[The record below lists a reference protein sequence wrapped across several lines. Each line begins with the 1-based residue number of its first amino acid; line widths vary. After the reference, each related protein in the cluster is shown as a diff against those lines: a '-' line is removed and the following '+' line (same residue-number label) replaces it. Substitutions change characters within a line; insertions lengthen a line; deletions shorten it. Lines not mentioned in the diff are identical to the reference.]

1 MTCQEF
7 VDGLL
12 AWIDLELA
20 ADNLRAH
27 DRHITGCRHCQAYLR
42 LYVTTV
48 NEVRAAAD
56 DDVFEEVPEAL
67 VRSIVDGRR
76 IH

>member
-7 VDGLL
+7 VGGLL
-12 AWIDLELA
+12 AWIDLELDA
-20 ADNLRAH
+20 HNLRAH
-27 DRHITGCRHCQAYLR
+27 DGHITSCRQCQAYLG

-48 NEVRAAAD
+48 NAVQTMAD

-67 VRSIVDGRR
+67 VRSIVGGRR
-76 IH
+76 MH